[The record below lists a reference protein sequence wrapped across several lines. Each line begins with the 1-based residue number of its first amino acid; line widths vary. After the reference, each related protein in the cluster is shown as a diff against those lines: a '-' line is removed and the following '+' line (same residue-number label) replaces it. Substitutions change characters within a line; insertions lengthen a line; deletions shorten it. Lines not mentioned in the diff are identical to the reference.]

1 MAQGDILTTGFAQSI
16 FDVTATREHPLG
28 TTRITEDG
36 REFRYARN
44 GGVALKAGYPTES
57 MATVAGQTTMYATTT
72 FAIGTKTMT
81 FTNNATAV
89 TSDQYKEGY
98 MVVAVGTGIGQ
109 FFRVE
114 SNNAEST
121 GSGTLTVTIKESLRV
136 ALDTT
141 SYVDLI
147 YNPFDLIVVS
157 TGNAKVPAG
166 IPPVAVPASYYYW
179 TQNGGIACGFMAGT
193 EPVGGKMSFGNG
205 VVELSN
211 AYTDNTAAIQVA
223 LVGIASNCK
232 AIWLMGT

>member
-1 MAQGDILTTGFAQSI
+1 MAQGDLLTTGFAQGLY
-16 FDVTATREHPLG
+16 DVEATQMHPLG
-28 TTRITEDG
+28 TVRFSQDG
-36 REFRYARN
+36 REFHYARA
-44 GGVALKAGYPTES
+44 GGVALAAGYPTEG
-57 MATVAGQTTMYATTT
+57 MATVAGQTTMVATAA

-89 TSDQYKEGY
+89 TTNQYREGY
-98 MVVAVGTGIGQ
+98 MIVSAGTGIGQ
-109 FFRVE
+109 MFQVE
-114 SNNAEST
+114 SNAAEST
-121 GSGTLTVTIKESLRV
+121 GTGTLTVTIKETLRV

-157 TGNAKVPAG
+157 TTNAKVPAG
-166 IPPVAVPASYYYW
+166 IPVAAVPISYYYW
-179 TQNGGIACGFMAGT
+179 SQTGGIACGFMAGT

-232 AIWLMGT
+232 AIWLTGI